1 MLKLLFKLFKK
12 SYVKHLN
19 KQVEKY
25 WNIYRFDMEPG
36 HISHN
41 NEGDAFKH
49 AFMAA
54 ELASLFG
61 ERITRKICLLQE
73 DTNSDNSPAE
83 RHMDLHNDE
92 WGIMVGMEI
101 AAASDCIADVLKEK
115 DKIAERVMKEMR
127 KGNLITR
134 I

>member
-1 MLKLLFKLFKK
+1 MIKLLFKLFK
-12 SYVKHLN
+12 SRYVKYLD
-19 KQVEKY
+19 KEVEKY
-25 WNIYRFDMEPG
+25 WNIYHFDMEPG

-54 ELASLFG
+54 DLATLLG
-61 ERITRKICLLQE
+61 EGIARKICILQE
-73 DTNSDNSPAE
+73 DTNPHNPPAE

-92 WGIMVGMEI
+92 WGIKIGLEVKKRTETI
-101 AAASDCIADVLKEK
+101 KDLLKEK
-115 DKIAERVMKEMR
+115 DVIAERIMEEMR
-127 KGNLITR
+127 KGNLITK

>member
-1 MLKLLFKLFKK
+1 MLKLLSKLFKK
-12 SYVKHLN
+12 SYVKHLD

-25 WNIYRFDMEPG
+25 WNIYHFDMEPG

-54 ELASLFG
+54 ELASLLG
-61 ERITRKICLLQE
+61 EKITRKICLLQE
-73 DTNSDNSPAE
+73 DTNPDNHPAE

-92 WGIMVGMEI
+92 WGIKIGTEI

-115 DKIAERVMKEMR
+115 DKIAEKVVEEMR
-127 KGNLITR
+127 KGNLITH